1 MKISQIEQYIYQK
14 LLENNEITQHKDNK
28 ENAKMQN

>member
-1 MKISQIEQYIYQK
+1 MKISQYIYQK
-14 LLENNEITQHKDNK
+14 LLENNEITQHEDNK

>member
-1 MKISQIEQYIYQK
+1 MKISQISQYIYKK
-14 LLENNEITQHKDNK
+14 LLENNEITQHENNK

>member
-1 MKISQIEQYIYQK
+1 MKISQYIYQK
-14 LLENNEITQHKDNK
+14 LLENNEITQHENNK